1 MDCSGRC
8 CIFVYKFSSL
18 QTMKFTHFHVHS
30 QYSIL
35 DGAASI
41 PGLIEKAKADG
52 QAALA
57 LTDHGNMFGIK
68 LFYDTCRQKGI
79 KPILGCEAYVA
90 RVSLYNKEKP
100 IDRSGEHLIILAKNL
115 TGYLNLVKLCSTA
128 FCDGFYYRPRIDKT
142 QLEKHHEGLIISSAC
157 LGGEI
162 DQKIMAGDLE
172 GAEKAAL
179 WYKNL
184 FGEDY
189 YLEVMRHPAADPKQ
203 RAEIYD
209 NQQRCIQE
217 KIKIAR
223 KLNIKLI
230 ATNDVHFLNEEDA
243 EAHDLLICLNTRK
256 DIDDPTR
263 MRYTRQEWFKTTQEM
278 IDLFP
283 DLPEAIENT
292 QEITDKVEEYELDS
306 DPLMPVFPIPPE
318 LGTEEEYRQKF
329 SQEDLFNEFT
339 RDEKGNVVLTEEEA
353 NKKIKKLG
361 GYDRLYRIKLEADYL
376 KELTMKGVVKRYGE
390 NPSPE
395 IMERIIFELHIMKT
409 MGFPGYFLI
418 VQDFIRAA
426 RDMGVIVGPGRGS
439 AAGSAVAYCLGITN
453 IDPIKYDLL
462 FERFLNPDRIS
473 LPDIDVDFDD
483 AGRQQVLE
491 WVTEKYGADKV
502 SHIVTF
508 GSMAAKMAIK
518 DVARVLKLELS
529 EANRLAKMVPEA
541 PKMTLKKAYKENP
554 DLEKEKQSMNPLISK
569 TIQFAE
575 TLEGSIRQ
583 TGVHACGI
591 LISRDPLTDHIP
603 IMPTEGE
610 SLMTTQY
617 DGHFVEPI
625 GLIKMDFLG
634 LRTLSIIKTCLDNIK
649 KSKHIV
655 LNENEI
661 PLDDEETF
669 KLFTRGDTTG
679 LFQFE
684 SPGMKKHLRALQPNR
699 FEDLVAMNAL
709 YRPGPMEYIPSFI
722 RRKHGEEPI
731 EYDHP
736 MMEPYLKDTYGITV
750 YQEQVMLQS
759 RALGLFTRGQS
770 DTLRKAMGK
779 KKFELL
785 AELKGKF
792 VEGCK
797 NNPDFVQGAK
807 EKGKDVEELV
817 NKIWGDWEAFA
828 SYAFN
833 KSHSV
838 CYAYIAYQTG
848 FLKAHYPAEFM
859 AANLSN
865 NLSDITKVTVFMD
878 ECKRMGLSVLA
889 PDVNESYN
897 DFTVNSHGQ
906 IRFGMAAIKGV
917 GEAAVEKIIEER
929 EKNGPYKDVYDF
941 FERIDYKS
949 VNKKTIENL
958 VTAGGLDSFGYHRAQ
973 YLHLVDATTTVLD
986 NLVNYGQKNQQDS
999 MNLQATLFGELDG
1012 FEVTKPNIPDCEP
1025 WHDYEKSKKEK
1036 ELIGIYLTS
1045 HPLDPYK
1052 LEMQLLCTPV
1062 EELNSGLETFKGK
1075 EINIAGIITAKREG
1089 KTKTGKDFG
1098 ILTLEDFS
1106 GTYELA
1112 FFGKDY
1118 TDFRQYFIDETAI
1131 YVKGK
1136 VGPKWGKEGNELT
1149 FTIQKVGL
1157 LEALTENAIRSITL
1171 QVDIEKLTLETVTEI
1186 HELFTTDVNSESYKE
1201 AQQKAAEQ
1209 KTQKNSDPENFEEPA
1224 TVQNDIPLNFMLFDR
1239 QGNSVKMFSR
1249 TCKIRR
1255 SRELY
1260 EYFENNDSIK
1270 MKIN

>member
-1 MDCSGRC
+1 
-8 CIFVYKFSSL
+8 
-18 QTMKFTHFHVHS
+18 
-30 QYSIL
+30 
-35 DGAASI
+35 
-41 PGLIEKAKADG
+41 
-52 QAALA
+52 
-57 LTDHGNMFGIK
+57 
-68 LFYDTCRQKGI
+68 
-79 KPILGCEAYVA
+79 
-90 RVSLYNKEKP
+90 
-100 IDRSGEHLIILAKNL
+100 
-115 TGYLNLVKLCSTA
+115 
-128 FCDGFYYRPRIDKT
+128 
-142 QLEKHHEGLIISSAC
+142 
-157 LGGEI
+157 
-162 DQKIMAGDLE
+162 
-172 GAEKAAL
+172 
-179 WYKNL
+179 
-184 FGEDY
+184 
-189 YLEVMRHPAADPKQ
+189 
-203 RAEIYD
+203 
-209 NQQRCIQE
+209 
-217 KIKIAR
+217 
-223 KLNIKLI
+223 
-230 ATNDVHFLNEEDA
+230 
-243 EAHDLLICLNTRK
+243 
-256 DIDDPTR
+256 
-263 MRYTRQEWFKTTQEM
+263 
-278 IDLFP
+278 
-283 DLPEAIENT
+283 
-292 QEITDKVEEYELDS
+292 
-306 DPLMPVFPIPPE
+306 
-318 LGTEEEYRQKF
+318 
-329 SQEDLFNEFT
+329 
-339 RDEKGNVVLTEEEA
+339 
-353 NKKIKKLG
+353 
-361 GYDRLYRIKLEADYL
+361 
-376 KELTMKGVVKRYGE
+376 
-390 NPSPE
+390 
-395 IMERIIFELHIMKT
+395 MERIIFELHIMKT

-418 VQDFIRAA
+418 VQDFIQAA

-554 DLEKEKQSMNPLISK
+554 DLEKEKQSLNPLISK

-958 VTAGGLDSFGYHRAQ
+958 ITAGGLDSFGYHRAQ

-1209 KTQKNSDPENFEEPA
+1209 RTQKNSDPENFEEPV